1 MEEKLR
7 RNLQLSL
14 SSIRSWDLMQLYIL
28 CYLLLWSGQNVA
40 VVIHRTFSSSL
51 DLTANF
57 SPGLKLD
64 SLVTTALSCN
74 TAYGQYMASAW
85 AAHGQRDASL
95 VATALSCNTG
105 HYSA

>member
-40 VVIHRTFSSSL
+40 VVIHGTFSSSL

-74 TAYGQYMASAW
+74 RIFAKFVRQPREAIRVSGVGPGVHRRSP
-85 AAHGQRDASL
+85 
-95 VATALSCNTG
+95 
-105 HYSA
+105 